1 MNGASGVGRKSA
13 RGSDTSAPRTRASWL
28 SASAG
33 AHFSARARRRSRRGA
48 ECSTRDPSRARPEAE
63 ADLAVRA
70 RSPFPEPGAS
80 KRARGGVRVRG
91 SI

>member
-1 MNGASGVGRKSA
+1 
-13 RGSDTSAPRTRASWL
+13 L

-33 AHFSARARRRSRRGA
+33 ASAHFSPARVGVRDGAGA

>member
-33 AHFSARARRRSRRGA
+33 ASAHIHFSARALRRSRRRGGGMF
-48 ECSTRDPSRARPEAE
+48 D
-63 ADLAVRA
+63 A
-70 RSPFPEPGAS
+70 RSVARAS
-80 KRARGGVRVRG
+80 RGGG
-91 SI
+91 

>member
-33 AHFSARARRRSRRGA
+33 AHFSARARRRSRRRGGGMF
-48 ECSTRDPSRARPEAE
+48 D
-63 ADLAVRA
+63 A
-70 RSPFPEPGAS
+70 RSVARAS
-80 KRARGGVRVRG
+80 RGGG
-91 SI
+91 